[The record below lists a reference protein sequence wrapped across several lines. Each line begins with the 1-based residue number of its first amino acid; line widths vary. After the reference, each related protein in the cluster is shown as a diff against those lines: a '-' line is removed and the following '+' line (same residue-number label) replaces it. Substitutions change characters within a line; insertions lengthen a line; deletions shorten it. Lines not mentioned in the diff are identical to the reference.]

1 MRANKVQWTDQRER
15 VLLELWAAGCT
26 AGTIAAYFGV
36 SREAILAKI
45 YRLRH
50 TAPSL
55 HLAAPARRRRNKRS
69 DRSKDVRKP
78 RRASVLELN
87 NTSCRWPRENRRKSA
102 EIFFCGGT
110 GANLEG
116 GRPYC
121 ARHMLLAYSTPHA
134 VE

>member
-45 YRLRH
+45 YRLRR

-102 EIFFCGGT
+102 EIFFLRRYRC
-110 GANLEG
+110 EFR
-116 GRPYC
+116 GRPAVLRPSYV
-121 ARHMLLAYSTPHA
+121 ARVFNAA
-134 VE
+134 RR